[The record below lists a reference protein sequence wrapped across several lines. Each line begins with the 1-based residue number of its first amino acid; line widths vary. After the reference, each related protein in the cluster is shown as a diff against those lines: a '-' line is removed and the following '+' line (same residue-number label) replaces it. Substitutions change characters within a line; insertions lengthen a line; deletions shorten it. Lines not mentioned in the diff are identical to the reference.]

1 MNIFLKI
8 LKLLLITVLLFF
20 LLSFTLKN
28 EHKNERKI
36 NLIEFDMSMERFVTK
51 EEILTSCFNW
61 QDDNQIQNL
70 DVAKIE
76 ENIRKIPQI
85 NDVNVYLNHDGNI
98 DIKLNERVP
107 ILRIYDGESS
117 YYLDENCKI
126 MPLSKLFTARK
137 LIVSG
142 DLKNFTIDEVCK
154 LYSIIES
161 NDFFKNLITQ
171 ISLKKNNIVLITR
184 IRNLEI
190 NIGDLDFLETKF
202 NNLMSFYNKIVKF
215 KGWDYYYEVNLKYCN
230 QIICS
235 KK

>member
-1 MNIFLKI
+1 MNVFLKI

>member
-76 ENIRKIPQI
+76 ENIRQIPQI

>member
-1 MNIFLKI
+1 MNVFLKI
-8 LKLLLITVLLFF
+8 LKLLLITALLFF

-36 NLIEFDMSMERFVTK
+36 NLIEFDMSRERFVTK
-51 EEILTSCFNW
+51 EEIITSCFNW

-76 ENIRKIPQI
+76 ENIRQIPQI

-98 DIKLNERVP
+98 DVKLNERVP
-107 ILRIYDGESS
+107 ILRIYDGKFS

-137 LIVSG
+137 LIVTG
-142 DLKNFTIDEVCK
+142 DLKTFTIDEVCK

-161 NDFFKNLITQ
+161 NDFYRNLITQ
-171 ISLKKNNIVLITR
+171 ISLKKNNVVLITR

-190 NIGDLDFLETKF
+190 NIGDLNFLETKF
-202 NNLMSFYNKIVKF
+202 NNLMSFYTKIVKF
-215 KGWDYYYEVNLKYCN
+215 KGWDYYYEVNLKYCD

>member
-8 LKLLLITVLLFF
+8 LKLLLITVLLSF

-36 NLIEFDMSMERFVTK
+36 NLIEFDMSTERFVTK

-61 QDDNQIQNL
+61 QHDNQIQNL

-76 ENIRKIPQI
+76 ENIRQIPQI

-98 DIKLNERVP
+98 NIKLNERVP
-107 ILRIYDGESS
+107 IVRIYDGESS

-161 NDFFKNLITQ
+161 NDFYKNLITQ
-171 ISLKKNNIVLITR
+171 ISLKKNNVVLITR

-190 NIGDLDFLETKF
+190 NIGDLNFLETKF
-202 NNLMSFYNKIVKF
+202 NNLMSFYNKIIKF
-215 KGWDYYYEVNLKYCN
+215 KGWDYYYEVNLKYLD